1 MYPKTNFKT
10 PFPVPGT
17 SHHDIRVNSLVNAA
31 GVAFARGEKSR
42 ARKLCVRLF
51 REQLKVRH
59 GISCTENSNAWL
71 QATCWAAVFA
81 VWAGRPATAERLVNA
96 ALSQAQPDTS
106 LGWTLKDQRE
116 ALEQL
121 PTPQSQAEIGMPAPT
136 VNPGSAG
143 CC

>member
-10 PFPVPGT
+10 PFPGPGT
-17 SHHDIRVNSLVNAA
+17 SHHDIRVNPLVNAA

-59 GISCTENSNAWL
+59 GISGTENRDAWL
-71 QATCWAAVFA
+71 RASSLAAVFA
-81 VWAGRPATAERLVNA
+81 VWAGRPTAAERLVNA
-96 ALSQAQPDTS
+96 ALRLAPPQTYLDR
-106 LGWTLKDQRE
+106 LLHDQHN

-121 PTPQSQAEIGMPAPT
+121 QTPQSQAETGIPAQT
-136 VNPGSAG
+136 MNPGSVG
-143 CC
+143 Y